1 MKSYDV
7 IRVAVEEPGVK
18 AVAAALG
25 VSPALVYK
33 WCEPPADDAD
43 PDQSGAKN
51 PLDRVREMYLLTKDI
66 RLIRWLCNEAG
77 GFFVSNPVPD
87 LRKGLDEQICSE
99 TRSMVREFSELL
111 DTVTESV
118 EDEPGIDADEA
129 DQIRQKW
136 EDLKAC
142 LEKFVIRCE
151 KGHYNVKPP
160 GGRGGER
167 RG

>member
-7 IRVAVEEPGVK
+7 IRQAVDEPGVK
-18 AVAAALG
+18 AVAAALK

-33 WCEPPADDAD
+33 WCEPPADVED
-43 PDQSGAKN
+43 PEQSGAKN

-77 GFFVSNPVPD
+77 GFFVSNPVPEI
-87 LRKGLDEQICSE
+87 RKSLDEQIFTE

-118 EDEPGIDADEA
+118 EDEPGIDAEEA

-151 KGHYNVKPP
+151 KGYYNVKAQ
-160 GGRGGER
+160 GKK
-167 RG
+167 